1 MLIVHPESVAIV
13 PVEGDALVVVVQSR
27 AGSPSP
33 TVELPAGCLE
43 PGEQPAAAA
52 ARELGEECSL
62 HARRWRPLGRFLAAP
77 AYSTELVHV
86 FEASGLEP
94 AAGVADPD
102 EDIIVQ
108 RAALTDLPGLLSD
121 ATSIAAYALWVE
133 VGGQE
138 AGD

>member
-1 MLIVHPESVAIV
+1 MLVVHPESVVIV
-13 PVEGDALVVVVQSR
+13 PVEDDALVVVVQSR
-27 AGSPSP
+27 AGSPSR

-43 PGEQPAAAA
+43 PGEQSAAAA

-62 HARRWRPLGRFLAAP
+62 HARCWRPLGRFLAAP
-77 AYSTELVHV
+77 AYSTELVRV

-94 AAGVADPD
+94 AAGAANPG

-108 RAALTDLPGLLSD
+108 RAALTELPGLLSD
-121 ATSIAAYALWVE
+121 AASIAAYALWVG
-133 VGGQE
+133 VGGRK